1 MDTGR
6 SLCLLVGDESA
17 DSLSALC
24 RLLRL
29 SGHVVHSAE
38 TVESLRAIAAQGHCQ
53 IVIVEPAMEDGAA
66 LELVHGFKAAGLKTI
81 AITSQDQPQW
91 IDAVEKAG
99 FDHCLL
105 KPIQYDNLLA
115 VLDELAMR

>member
-1 MDTGR
+1 MSAGR

-29 SGHVVHSAE
+29 SGHVVHTAE
-38 TVESLRAIAAQGHCQ
+38 TVASLRAIAAQGQCQ
-53 IVIVEPAMEDGAA
+53 IVIIEPAMEHGAV
-66 LELVHGFKAAGLKTI
+66 LELVHDFKAAGLKTI
-81 AITSQDQPQW
+81 AVTSQDQPQW
-91 IDAVEKAG
+91 IDAVNEAG

-105 KPIQYDNLLA
+105 KPIQYDYLLA
-115 VLDELAMR
+115 VLEELAT